1 MLFAQLGGDCS
12 HAYFAMTLRKY
23 TVDDFDFFR
32 IDNQFAVGAR
42 LISVE
47 FSLATL
53 DSPDGKCLRR
63 LALMDLFLFICYAL
77 LKNESYKNHI
87 RK

>member
-47 FSLATL
+47 FSIATL
-53 DSPDGKCLRR
+53 SMTMPCGSLTWWRICCPSAGWKKDG
-63 LALMDLFLFICYAL
+63 
-77 LKNESYKNHI
+77 
-87 RK
+87 